1 MKNKLVR
8 VSIMKLKA
16 INDVSAACFFLSSAS
31 LLFIP
36 FLKLEESFTNL
47 AFFLALIFWLGLFT
61 GTALQIFLW
70 IKSRKLA
77 IQKNLKKPKLMVAVI
92 FAISILSGVLAL
104 CFFETNMYAL
114 PIDLFAVLLSAEMF
128 CIIKRMERLI

>member
-1 MKNKLVR
+1 
-8 VSIMKLKA
+8 MKLKA